1 MLVRILIAVLMLAG
15 PNPVRDCTCAASE
28 RTPITRV
35 DTTSTAPEPNRCACR
50 TNSRLDSSSKTTESY
65 DRAIANTDH
74 DHSDSDRQPHE
85 RNCPA
90 INPEPVVSAVSTPIE
105 VVPNPFDAFAF
116 TLVEPHDS
124 VTSVIL
130 FQPASRRH
138 VGSVPLYISLL
149 NLRN

>member
-1 MLVRILIAVLMLAG
+1 MLVRMLIAVLMLAG
-15 PNPVRDCTCAASE
+15 PNPVRDCTCAAVDRIPSE
-28 RTPITRV
+28 QT
-35 DTTSTAPEPNRCACR
+35 DTTSPAQESPRCACR
-50 TNSRLDSSSKTTESY
+50 TSSKATESHVRSLV
-65 DRAIANTDH
+65 DSGH
-74 DHSDSDRQPHE
+74 DHSDSDRHPHE

-105 VVPNPFDAFAF
+105 VVANPFDAFAF
-116 TLVEPHDS
+116 TWVEPHDN

>member
-1 MLVRILIAVLMLAG
+1 MLVRMLIVVLMLAG
-15 PNPVRDCTCAASE
+15 PNPVRDCTCAAADRIPSGQ
-28 RTPITRV
+28 T
-35 DTTSTAPEPNRCACR
+35 DTTSPVQESRRCSCR
-50 TNSRLDSSSKTTESY
+50 SSSKVDLNSKATESHVRTLV
-65 DRAIANTDH
+65 DSGH
-74 DHSDSDRQPHE
+74 DHTDSDRNPHE
-85 RNCPA
+85 RDCPA

-105 VVPNPFDAFAF
+105 VVANPFDAFAF
-116 TLVEPHDS
+116 TWVEPHDN